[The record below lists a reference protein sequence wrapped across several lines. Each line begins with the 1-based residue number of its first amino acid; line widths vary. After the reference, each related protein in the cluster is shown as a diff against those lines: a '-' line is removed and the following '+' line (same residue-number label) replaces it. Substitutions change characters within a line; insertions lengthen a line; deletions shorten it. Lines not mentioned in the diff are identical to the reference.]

1 MAMSALST
9 KAVGSTVKLN
19 VNGVAKEF
27 IVVHQG
33 RPSTLYDASCDGTWL
48 LMKDIYESRQWHSSN
63 VNDYANSTIHSYL
76 NSTFLGLFDADIK
89 NAIKQVKLPYRA
101 GSGYGTTVTSG
112 TNGLSAKIF
121 LLSSTEVAFS
131 HSYMPASEG
140 AVLSYFNGCA
150 ANAADSKR
158 IAYLSGSAT
167 VWWLRSPF
175 CHSTYGSASALYVL
189 SDGGW
194 YYYSCSDSHGIRPAL
209 VLPSSLWVADDGQV
223 KVNVPPTITSPS
235 GASGVNL
242 GTKTAAFDLQYTVSD
257 PDGDNVTVK
266 EYLDDTLQRSFSVG
280 GVSNTFQCVSGQNF
294 QKILNGAH
302 TLKIVAEDGQSTTSY
317 EASFTK
323 SVTAATITLKA
334 PLAVAGAVTA
344 AVLTV
349 TGDIPTDAV
358 YKVEVTNNALDP
370 QPVWQDVTTEVK
382 LGQNILFENTTFA
395 NGAAFNFRISASRGP
410 SGKGGSISVVGGAFQ

>member
-280 GVSNTFQCVSGQNF
+280 G
-294 QKILNGAH
+294 
-302 TLKIVAEDGQSTTSY
+302 
-317 EASFTK
+317 
-323 SVTAATITLKA
+323 
-334 PLAVAGAVTA
+334 
-344 AVLTV
+344 
-349 TGDIPTDAV
+349 
-358 YKVEVTNNALDP
+358 
-370 QPVWQDVTTEVK
+370 
-382 LGQNILFENTTFA
+382 
-395 NGAAFNFRISASRGP
+395 
-410 SGKGGSISVVGGAFQ
+410 GK